1 MAKFWVHET
10 MLCYVTFKFEVEA
23 KDGDEALDKFFDGE
37 ATEIGHDVGDQSNL
51 EEAQRLVYAT

>member
-1 MAKFWVHET
+1 